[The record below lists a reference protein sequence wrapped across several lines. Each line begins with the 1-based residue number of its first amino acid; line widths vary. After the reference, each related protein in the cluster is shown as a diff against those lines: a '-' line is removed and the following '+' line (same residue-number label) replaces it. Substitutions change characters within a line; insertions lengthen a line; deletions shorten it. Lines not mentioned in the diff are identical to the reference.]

1 MYIKGGMYQSAM
13 YNTAKGGT
21 SYLYAYHFLSSRTM
35 YTYIAP
41 TSPIPGGVCHAN
53 ELILLFAIPTFT
65 TDDQDKAVSSRMVDL
80 WVNFI
85 TTG

>member
-1 MYIKGGMYQSAM
+1 MYIKGGMYQSAK
-13 YNTAKGGT
+13 YNAEMGGT
-21 SYLYAYHFLSSRTM
+21 SYLYAFHYAGSRTM
-35 YTYIAP
+35 FSYIGA

-65 TDDQDKAVSSRMVDL
+65 TDDQDKAVSNQMVNL
-80 WVNFI
+80 WVNFA